1 MAPSADAKRPRSPR
15 IRRKRRQARDD
26 ILTVA
31 REILSEQGVD
41 AVTLAAVGGEL
52 GMTKQA
58 LYHYFPSKEALMKAL
73 VTSLIDDEIESLLAG
88 IAATGSRADVLGTLI
103 RGFYAHYRGNLN
115 AFRTVYCQSQLY
127 SAPDTGM
134 DRETVR
140 KEVNP
145 RTQRLFDALEDRLAG
160 AAASRRERERMR
172 QLAFGAWTAALGL
185 LTMLSVTDAVG
196 DPLIHKDEDLLR
208 TLAAVF
214 DQAVT

>member
-1 MAPSADAKRPRSPR
+1 
-15 IRRKRRQARDD
+15 
-26 ILTVA
+26 VA